1 MLPNRRL
8 VLFGCLALT
17 AASAFAQT
25 QAPPAATQSPA
36 AQPPDDAKAR
46 AKAVREYG
54 KSGGSE
60 LIPKLETYL
69 ADPDVDVRIEAVK
82 AMVAIGTERSLDPL
96 IKATRDNDAE
106 IQIRAI
112 DGLVNF
118 YAPGYVKTGLTASLR
133 RAGSSIKA
141 KFTDTNNLVID
152 PYIHPRPEVIAA
164 LGRVTSGGSSLDS
177 RANAARALGILRGQA
192 ALPDLEQALRTK
204 DTEVIYEALVAIE
217 KIRDP
222 SAGPNIAFLLHDLN
236 ERVQLTAIEATG
248 LLLNRSAIDELRDIL
263 DRSHNMKVKRA
274 ALTALAQMPDPQL
287 HDVFVSYINH
297 KDEGLREGAAE
308 GLGRLKN
315 PADTDLLERAFNNEN
330 KTEPRLSVAF
340 ALVSLGKRGMG
351 EFDPL
356 RYLVNDLNSSA
367 YRGVAVP
374 YLTELARDPGVRA
387 GAVSGSQGPGRHQ
400 GREDRLGPGARSQRR
415 AGCRGATRS
424 ALSGSRLRSLA
435 SGVAGRKKS
444 PRPAA
449 VAVTKRRLELFG
461 TLHAG
466 KWKREKTRVF
476 APRFAHRTG
485 CFFSSSGQDLHV
497 GFSPC
502 CRANG

>member
-8 VLFGCLALT
+8 PLFGCLALL

-25 QAPPAATQSPA
+25 QVSPPGAQPPATQPA
-36 AQPPDDAKAR
+36 DTQPPGTQPPDDAKAR

-54 KSGGSE
+54 KAGGSE
-60 LIPKLETYL
+60 IIPKLATYL
-69 ADPDVDVRIEAVK
+69 VDPDVAVRVEAVK
-82 AMVAIGTERSLDPL
+82 AIVAIGTERSLDPL
-96 IKATRDNDAE
+96 IQATRDNDAE

-118 YAPGYVKTGLTASLR
+118 YLPGYIKTGLTASLR

-141 KFTDTNNLVID
+141 KFSDSNDLVID
-152 PYIHPRPEVIAA
+152 PYIQPRPEVIAA
-164 LGRVTSGGSSLDS
+164 LGSVASGGSSLDA
-177 RANAARALGILRGQA
+177 RANAARALGILRGRA

-222 SAGPNIAFLLHDLN
+222 SAGPDIAFLLHDLN

-248 LLLNRSAIDELRDIL
+248 LLLNRSAIGELRDIL

-274 ALTALAQMPDPQL
+274 ALTALAQMPDAQL
-287 HDVFVSYINH
+287 HDVFVSYLNH

-308 GLGRLKN
+308 GVGRLKN
-315 PADTDLLERAFNNEN
+315 PADTDLLERAFNNET

-340 ALVSLGKRGMG
+340 ALVNLGKQGMG

-356 RYLVNDLNSSA
+356 RYLVNGLNSSA

-374 YLTELARDPGVRA
+374 YLTELARNPQVRQALYPALKDAGVTKDEKTGLA
-387 GAVSGSQGPGRHQ
+387 QVLSASGGQDAVAPLQ
-400 GREDRLGPGARSQRR
+400 
-415 AGCRGATRS
+415 
-424 ALSGSRLRSLA
+424 ALSQDSDTDVSEAGLRAEKNLRARL
-435 SGVAGRKKS
+435 
-444 PRPAA
+444 P
-449 VAVTKRRLELFG
+449 
-461 TLHAG
+461 
-466 KWKREKTRVF
+466 
-476 APRFAHRTG
+476 
-485 CFFSSSGQDLHV
+485 
-497 GFSPC
+497 
-502 CRANG
+502 